1 MSNSVVTL
9 SSFNLLFLT
18 QVLTVLT
25 STIKYNEYVT
35 DKGENISIPC
45 IADGNIMWVKENGS
59 NNNTIIQT
67 GKYLILRNVS
77 ASDRGIYVCFAAVTP
92 RKSITSTTATSH
104 STHDGVSVH
113 TEKESQDEKSSVMR
127 NQTNIVVISVDDAEP
142 SVENNINIKTKTN
155 ASTTSMLPMPNDAT
169 NSSTSLASLPT
180 IVTASPPASA
190 SASNKTMPAATT
202 SDNNSI
208 SLSNVT
214 NITTITTNA
223 TSSSSSSN
231 SSHNTST
238 ISSNNNNTTTSSSN
252 ATSSSPSKDTLITTT
267 TLLPLPSSHGGEHHP
282 EQNTD
287 EDDDD
292 VVQEFQAFQKINL
305 TVRTPPGP
313 VSQLYFKAST
323 ILGFLV
329 WRFNKTNSGGYPVR
343 SFTAEFRN
351 VSYDTPP
358 YNSSFEH
365 QWSRMD
371 PINIAPNVRQM
382 EVYRLEPNTTYE
394 FRMWANNH
402 LGSGEVVT
410 TNVTTLPETKEE
422 DLIRLIQPDLDNF
435 DPRIWIVAVSIV
447 LGTFVILAIG
457 LCIVLTRECYQSS
470 QAEFE
475 NGWDS
480 IELIPNII
488 LNPGFS
494 ETDDGQSPPITAV
507 PLPTFSRTIVFGD
520 ESDSCESESDH
531 EPRMEKFKRKLSVFF
546 TDPTIKRI

>member
-1 MSNSVVTL
+1 MSSW
-9 SSFNLLFLT
+9 
-18 QVLTVLT
+18 VLTVLT

-92 RKSITSTTATSH
+92 RKSIATTTKA
-104 STHDGVSVH
+104 HD
-113 TEKESQDEKSSVMR
+113 
-127 NQTNIVVISVDDAEP
+127 DDATDSNSR
-142 SVENNINIKTKTN
+142 SVASIPTTKT
-155 ASTTSMLPMPNDAT
+155 TE
-169 NSSTSLASLPT
+169 
-180 IVTASPPASA
+180 TASPPASA
-190 SASNKTMPAATT
+190 SANNISSSINETMP
-202 SDNNSI
+202 
-208 SLSNVT
+208 
-214 NITTITTNA
+214 A
-223 TSSSSSSN
+223 TSSSSNDVTNIHSTTDTTSATSSIPS
-231 SSHNTST
+231 SSHNTS
-238 ISSNNNNTTTSSSN
+238 SKSNNNNSTSSNIRSSSN
-252 ATSSSPSKDTLITTT
+252 PSEEILITTTTTT
-267 TLLPLPSSHGGEHHP
+267 TLLPSPEGGEH
-282 EQNTD
+282 EKQKDDVDDD
-287 EDDDD
+287 EDA
-292 VVQEFQAFQKINL
+292 VQEFQAFQKINL

-494 ETDDGQSPPITAV
+494 ETEDGQSPPITAV
-507 PLPTFSRTIVFGD
+507 PLPTFTRTIVFGD